1 VVATWEREAADVDCF
16 EFRSTVVVE
25 VHRLNCAEC
34 GPKVENIEQVP
45 SKSALYHTR
54 RFEDQVGEACESA
67 AARRVARLKQLGVD
81 EIYMG
86 EKIRFIT
93 AVSNLETGEPLW
105 FGRERKRETLDEFFR
120 TQLRSSQR
128 RNIAAAPFSQINWWM
143 PVYEIEP
150 RNGMAF
156 HPLYW
161 DRAVPNSS
169 DTYNYYQ
176 WNLRNRRN
184 ASQHVK
190 SDTRTQ
196 PRPQVSLDPDTQLR
210 LVANVGSIML
220 FSGAQLH
227 STVQNTTGLVRYS
240 IDFRTVHV
248 DDVWNRRG
256 APNLDSACT
265 GTTMRDYIRATDLTP
280 IPEEAVALY
289 LDGTETEFCHSASS
303 A

>member
-1 VVATWEREAADVDCF
+1 VRAIDLRYLERWAA
-16 EFRSTVVVE
+16 
-25 VHRLNCAEC
+25 
-34 GPKVENIEQVP
+34 
-45 SKSALYHTR
+45 TR
-54 RFEDQVGEACESA
+54 RKAP
-67 AARRVARLKQLGVD
+67 LKQLGVD
-81 EIYMG
+81 EIHMG
-86 EKIRFIT
+86 EKIQFIT
-93 AVSNLETGEPLW
+93 VVSNLETGEPLW

-210 LVANVGSIML
+210 LVANVGGIML

-280 IPEEAVALY
+280 IPQGAVALY